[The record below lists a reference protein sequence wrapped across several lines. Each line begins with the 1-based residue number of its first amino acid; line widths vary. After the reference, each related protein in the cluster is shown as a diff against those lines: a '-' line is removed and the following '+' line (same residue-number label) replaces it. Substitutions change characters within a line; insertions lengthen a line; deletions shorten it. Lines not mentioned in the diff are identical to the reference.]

1 MRVSKLT
8 VVISVKDNV
17 ARTGKVVRVI
27 GNDDG
32 NIAIQEKA
40 VTPAVVEI

>member
-40 VTPAVVEI
+40 VMPAVVEI

>member
-1 MRVSKLT
+1 MRVFKLA
-8 VVISVKDNV
+8 VVMSVKDNV
-17 ARTGKVVRVI
+17 AKTGKVVRVI